1 MLLGVMA
8 APARSQQALL
18 TAVAT
23 NNLRASW
30 RTYALPHWQSTTP
43 QAPASITGNIVDQS
57 GAPISGA
64 IIKLTREDQAPNREA
79 LSDAD
84 GHFSFADLASGPF
97 HLTISSPN
105 LTAQTFD
112 GVLHSGQTYTLPLVV
127 LTVAAQVTNVR
138 VGVTPAEI
146 AEDQVKQ
153 EEHQRI
159 LGLVPNFYVSYVPNA
174 ERLSAKL
181 KFQLAWKSSA
191 DAFTLLA
198 VGAVAGVEQAANQWP
213 GYGQGVQGYAKRY
226 GATYAD
232 VAAATFI
239 GSAALPALFRQ
250 DPRYFYRG
258 TGSKRSR
265 ILHAIADSV
274 LCKGDSGKWEPNY
287 SNIGGALAAGGLA
300 NLYYPGQHKSAANVV
315 LSTVLIRVGETAVAN
330 LFQEFLIPRLTPH
343 LPSRAAGQP

>member
-8 APARSQQALL
+8 APARSQQPLL
-18 TAVAT
+18 TAAT
-23 NNLRASW
+23 NNLRATW
-30 RTYALPHWQSTTP
+30 KAYALARWQKP
-43 QAPASITGNIVDQS
+43 NPEAPASISGNIVDQS

-84 GHFSFADLASGPF
+84 GHFSFADLAPGPF

-105 LTAQTFD
+105 LTPQAFD
-112 GVLHSGQTYTLPLVV
+112 GVLHSGQAYTLPLVV
-127 LTVAAQVTNVR
+127 LPVAAQVTNVR

-146 AEDQVKQ
+146 AQDQVKQ

-174 ERLSAKL
+174 EPLSAKL

-213 GYGQGVQGYAKRY
+213 GYGQGVQGYTKRY

-343 LPSRAAGQP
+343 LPSRPRGQP